1 MGQEVS
7 RCGERQS
14 VRYLDGVAVDGL
26 SSAGHVHRFGD
37 LQDVVW
43 HVACCT
49 AAVTNLPPLLPV
61 VQHLPGKSQ
70 GLLHSVSPSSSLP
83 AAYFLFP

>member
-43 HVACCT
+43 HVAC
-49 AAVTNLPPLLPV
+49 
-61 VQHLPGKSQ
+61 
-70 GLLHSVSPSSSLP
+70 
-83 AAYFLFP
+83 